1 MYDSKNLPLSKKK
14 IIKKTIA
21 SGGLMPFLAILGVI
35 ILGFFSNPVSVTGGD
50 TLSSFFN
57 VVIFWT
63 IIFFIFVFALM
74 TLYQWL
80 YYKFYYYD
88 FQADT
93 AEIKKGVISM
103 ATGHV
108 RYSKIQN
115 IFVDQDLLDRIFGLY
130 DVHYETA
137 GEHSGF
143 YSHVD
148 GLNKEN
154 SDKLVAFLKE
164 RVLKKDT
171 PSQSVPASTELNNPQ
186 LITPT
191 ASDDAT
197 LVIARSNMPLE
208 KRIVPVMI
216 WTRSAGTIIGLL
228 YLSFA
233 FSSNNDWGTTISVG
247 LTFFILVAVPLLSI
261 IANYIYVQIWYKNY
275 NFSFDQ
281 KQGLIEE
288 KVIASNQKYLYYNRI
303 QNINV
308 TQRAIDRFFKLY
320 RVTIETASEGTKKSV
335 LAVIGL
341 NKENADKLKD
351 FLISRSSSHQSL

>member
-1 MYDSKNLPLSKKK
+1 MYDSKSLPLSKKK
-14 IIKKTIA
+14 IIKK
-21 SGGLMPFLAILGVI
+21 SLP
-35 ILGFFSNPVSVTGGD
+35 
-50 TLSSFFN
+50 SS
-57 VVIFWT
+57 IGY
-63 IIFFIFVFALM
+63 FFISLFIGGGVVLVSLADTGNNLSAFLNGLLALLIFDLIFIGL
-74 TLYQWL
+74 TVLYQYL
-80 YYKFYYYD
+80 YFKFYYYD
-88 FQADT
+88 FQVDT

-148 GLNKEN
+148 GLNKDN

-164 RVLKKDT
+164 RVLQKET
-171 PSQSVPASTELNNPQ
+171 QPPAVPTSTTSTDAEK
-186 LITPT
+186 TT
-191 ASDDAT
+191 ALPLENGLAM
-197 LVIARSNMPLE
+197 INRSAMPLE

-216 WTRSAGTIIGLL
+216 WTRSTGMIVALL
-228 YLSFA
+228 YLTFA
-233 FSSNNDWGTTISVG
+233 VLFNEDGEPVMSES
-247 LTFFILVAVPLLSI
+247 LTFLFAVGVPLLSI
-261 IANYIYVQIWYKNY
+261 IGNYIYAKIWYKNY

-288 KVIASNQKYLYYNRI
+288 KVISSNQKYIYYNRI

-308 TQRAIDRFFKLY
+308 TQSVLDRFFKLY
-320 RVTIETASEGTKKSV
+320 RVTIETASEGTKKSI
-335 LAVIGL
+335 LAIIGL

-351 FLISRSSSHQSL
+351 FLINRSSSHQAL